1 MNIHFIHT
9 NTHTDK
15 YSNHHHADKNVLN
28 TVSHIGK
35 QTNTTQDTIIYL
47 TKWIK

>member
-15 YSNHHHADKNVLN
+15 YSNRHHADKNVLN